1 MNDMRS
7 GTSPAPLSAFA
18 DEVAGLAARIRQTRF
33 RGSER
38 YVLDTD
44 SLRRELTDLS
54 ERMRRVASEAVPSS
68 RSSAPAIAAVFGAS
82 ANRMDRP
89 ALRRPVFT
97 STTDQHGRAVVVERR
112 RRG

>member
-1 MNDMRS
+1 MNDIRS
-7 GTSPAPLSAFA
+7 ATPATPLSAFA

-38 YVLDTD
+38 YVMDTD

-54 ERMRRVASEAVPSS
+54 ERMRRVASEAMPSS
-68 RSSAPAIAAVFGAS
+68 PASAPAIAAVFGS
-82 ANRMDRP
+82 PDDRMDRP

-97 STTDQHGRAVVVERR
+97 STTDQHGRPVVVERR